1 MKRMSDLRGADAYRT
16 SRWVSPNC
24 WSMADNKT
32 GTDFLAAILHHG
44 LAVAVVEHEMAAL
57 AALPV
62 DPNRHAPLAPD
73 GHHTVDELAPL
84 HGSRTE

>member
-1 MKRMSDLRGADAYRT
+1 MQTPTDFSLGE
-16 SRWVSPNC
+16 SQLLGHGGQQS
-24 WSMADNKT
+24 

-44 LAVAVVEHEMAAL
+44 LAVAEVEHEMAAL

-73 GHHTVDELAPL
+73 GHDTVDELASF
-84 HGSRTE
+84 HGSRIE